1 MERTEVAILGGGL
14 AGLVAARQLQ
24 KAGIAFRLLEARDRL
39 GGRILSLDDQ
49 ARPSED
55 GFDVGPSWFWPAM
68 QPQLAD
74 LVRELGLTAFAQ
86 HARGAMMFERSR
98 QEAPERVGFGGQEQG
113 SMRLAG
119 GTASLIRALA
129 AELPAAQIHLNAPV
143 QALHLQG
150 DRVLLQVAGPKGPWE
165 LQARHVFAALPPR
178 LLAANLALDPVLDPA
193 IMTRWRGT
201 PTWMAPHAK
210 VFALYDRP
218 FWREQG
224 LSGMAQSLVGPL
236 SEIHDATTVSG
247 RAALFGFVGVPHVRR
262 RQAGRDLLI
271 EASVAQLTRLFG
283 PEAATPQ
290 ATLLKDW
297 GEDALTATPEDASA
311 GGHPMPS
318 SSPWVSGP
326 WADRLTLIGSET
338 SRTEPGYLA
347 GAVEAATRGLSAWI
361 KTRAQS
367 AA

>member
-1 MERTEVAILGGGL
+1 MA
-14 AGLVAARQLQ
+14 
-24 KAGIAFRLLEARDRL
+24 
-39 GGRILSLDDQ
+39 
-49 ARPSED
+49 
-55 GFDVGPSWFWPAM
+55 
-68 QPQLAD
+68 
-74 LVRELGLTAFAQ
+74 
-86 HARGAMMFERSR
+86 
-98 QEAPERVGFGGQEQG
+98 
-113 SMRLAG
+113 
-119 GTASLIRALA
+119 
-129 AELPAAQIHLNAPV
+129 
-143 QALHLQG
+143 
-150 DRVLLQVAGPKGPWE
+150 
-165 LQARHVFAALPPR
+165 
-178 LLAANLALDPVLDPA
+178 
-193 IMTRWRGT
+193 RWRGT

-236 SEIHDATTVSG
+236 SEIHDATTASG
-247 RAALFGFVGVPHVRR
+247 RAALFGFVGVPHARR
-262 RQAGRDLLI
+262 QQAGRDLLI

-318 SSPWVSGP
+318 SSPWVSGV

-347 GAVEAATRGLSAWI
+347 GAVEAAACSDTAKLTSASC
-361 KTRAQS
+361 KVPFQTARAAGRAEGS
-367 AA
+367 WLRAGMAVLPRRHAP